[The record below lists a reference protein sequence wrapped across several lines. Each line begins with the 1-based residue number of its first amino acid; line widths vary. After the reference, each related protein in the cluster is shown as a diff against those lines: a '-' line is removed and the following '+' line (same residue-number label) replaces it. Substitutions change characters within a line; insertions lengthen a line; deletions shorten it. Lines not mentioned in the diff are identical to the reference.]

1 MLTKSLSPLTV
12 KLEKPSYPELGDI
25 VYVTLLGVTVL
36 VCKIGAALPDWTTTA
51 KEFGKLGQLKNN
63 TKFPRIYNQPVIHR
77 SLWL

>member
-51 KEFGKLGQLKNN
+51 KEFGVRLHLLKVRPA
-63 TKFPRIYNQPVIHR
+63 KFRKNK
-77 SLWL
+77 